1 MKLLLLHLSD
11 IHIKNN
17 TNPALDRYKEIGS
30 TLFAVIPEVSALFI
44 VITGDIAYSGNK
56 EEYTYATNFIN
67 NLISYIKETSEIPVQ
82 VVMVPGNHDGD
93 FKNGGKVRK
102 TVIEKVREIGESY
115 IDDEVIAQCTA
126 PQSNYFEFE
135 RQFTNSNLTHDDPL
149 WKEYRFNLK
158 DKTIAFSAINASWMS
173 QVPEEQGKLIFPVKR
188 YAALHNQEAS
198 VRIFL
203 LHHPLNWYAQDSYHP
218 LRDLCRSYFQI
229 VMTGHEHVTSTNIT
243 IDSSRN
249 QTVNLE
255 AGALVADNGT
265 TSNFS
270 VITIDLEKNRFA
282 KEAFSWDGSMY
293 LPANG
298 AAIWDTYMPLPESHP
313 NSFQISDQMIDRIES
328 LGAAFSHPNLDS
340 NHDSVRLSDVFI
352 YPDLMEINS
361 DDDQSENVNSDILFK
376 QLESLDKVLIFGDD
390 QFGKSSLLF
399 HLFQQHHNAGFV
411 PILLNAHELGSATE
425 EQFARIIQRNVI
437 NQYGEDSFNKYSQTD
452 NKKKI
457 VLVDNIDKLGVR
469 GDVLA
474 RVVNYLNKHFKYIVL
489 TAGDRFDVTI
499 LSSTDA
505 SQALKPFKS
514 FRLLGFGYKLRNE
527 LIRRWYQV
535 GSDLTLDELQEKVH
549 NAEQVI
555 NSILGKGLVPM
566 TAFNVLVLL
575 QTIEINQKGT
585 LANAGLA
592 QYYEFL
598 IRRSLFDA
606 KVKSDELDEVLNY
619 LSHLAWHMHEL
630 KTKSIK
636 EDELARFNLKFS
648 EQVHN
653 TSLINRLRIL
663 ELAKILVRKDDG
675 YYFAY
680 SYLSYFFV
688 AMYMAAN
695 LEDSPELKEKIIHI
709 CHHLYIKENANII
722 LFLTHHT
729 SSKWIVREVASVLSD
744 LLSDTLPLN
753 LETDTAL
760 INTWVSEKARV
771 AIDTSDHIENQKQVR
786 KIDDKASVY
795 KEPEQSTELASI
807 KELDQISQLN
817 LLFKTSEIL
826 GQILKG
832 RYGSL
837 SKEVKAELLKDLFDA
852 PLRAVNFF
860 LDLVNSVPDALLSE
874 ISDRIQSKIPT
885 TDKEKCDR
893 AAKKFIF
900 SIIGAV
906 ADSFLSRQG
915 EIIGSPKLIDSIE
928 EVANKNGGLTYKL
941 VSISAQLSYPN
952 HAPIEQIKKLAEDLE
967 NNYFGYK
974 VLQGLAARHM
984 YMYSLPQRERH
995 ALASAVSIDIHSQ
1008 RGIEMKSEGVKK
1020 LKNTQSNINHPK
1032 NLIAKLRDSFLTN
1045 NKTVKQTLARYDKTK
1060 KGGSKKDDAS

>member
-11 IHIKNN
+11 IHIKDN
-17 TNPALDRYKEIGS
+17 TNPILDRYKEITA
-30 TLFAVIPEVSALFI
+30 TLFSVIPEASALFV
-44 VITGDIAYSGNK
+44 VITGDIAYSGTK
-56 EEYTYATNFIN
+56 TEYIYASQFIN
-67 NLISYIKETSEIPVQ
+67 NLINHIKETSEIPIHVL
-82 VVMVPGNHDGD
+82 MVPGNHDGD
-93 FKNGGKVRK
+93 FKNGGKIRT
-102 TVIEKVREIGESY
+102 TVIEKVRSTGESY
-115 IDDEVIAQCTA
+115 IDDEVIAQCTE
-126 PQSNYFEFE
+126 PQRDYFEFE
-135 RQFTNSNLTHDDPL
+135 RQFATDNLTYDDPL
-149 WKEYRFNLK
+149 WKEYRFKLN

-173 QVPEEQGKLIFPVKR
+173 QVPEKQGQLIFPVKR
-188 YAALHNQEAS
+188 YSDLHNQHAS
-198 VRIFL
+198 VRVLL
-203 LHHPLNWYAQDSYHP
+203 LHHPLNWYAQDTYHP

-229 VMTGHEHVTSTNIT
+229 VMTGHEHVASASIT
-243 IDSSRN
+243 IDSSRS

-282 KEAFSWDGSMY
+282 KEAFSWAGSMY

-298 AAIWDTYMPLPESHP
+298 VAIWDTYLPLPENQP
-313 NSFQISDQMIDRIES
+313 NNFQISDQMRERIES
-328 LGAAFSHPNLDS
+328 LGAAFSHPNIDS
-340 NHDSVRLSDVFI
+340 LKLSDVFI

-361 DDDQSENVNSDILFK
+361 DDDQSENVNSDILSK

-390 QFGKSSLLF
+390 QYGKSSLLF
-399 HLFQQHHNAGFV
+399 HLFHQHHNAGFV
-411 PILLNAHELGSATE
+411 PVLLNAQDFKNATE
-425 EQFARIIQRNVI
+425 DQFGRIIHRTVI
-437 NQYGEDSFNKYSQTD
+437 TQYGEDSINKYDQKD
-452 NKKKI
+452 NRKKI
-457 VLVDNIDKLGVR
+457 ALVDNIEKLGVR

-514 FRLLGFGYKLRNE
+514 FRMLGFGYKLRNE

-535 GSDLTLDELQEKVH
+535 GADLKFDELQEKVH

-619 LSHLAWHMHEL
+619 LAHLAWHMHEL

-636 EDELARFNLKFS
+636 EDELTRFNLNFS
-648 EQVHN
+648 AEVYK
-653 TSLINRLRIL
+653 TSLIDRVKTL
-663 ELAKILVRKDDG
+663 ESAKILVRKDDDF
-675 YYFAY
+675 YFAY
-680 SYLSYFFV
+680 SYLNYFFV

-695 LEDSPELKEKIIHI
+695 LEESPELKEKVVHI
-709 CHHLYIKENANII
+709 CRHLYIKENANVI

-729 SSKWIVREVASVLSD
+729 SSKWIIREVASVLSE
-744 LLSDTLPLN
+744 LLSDTKPLN
-753 LETDTAL
+753 LETDTVL

-771 AIDTSDHIENQKQVR
+771 AIDTTDHIENQKHVR
-786 KIDDKASVY
+786 KIDDKTSTY
-795 KEPEQSTELASI
+795 KEPEQTKELASI
-807 KELDQISQLN
+807 KDLDQISQLN

-826 GQILKG
+826 GQILKS

-837 SKEVKAELLKDLFDA
+837 NKEVKAELLKDLFDA

-860 LDLVNSVPDALLSE
+860 LDLVNKLPDALLTE
-874 ISDRIQSKIPT
+874 ISDRIQSKVPT

-915 EIIGSPKLIDSIE
+915 DIIGSPKLIDSIE
-928 EVANKNGGLTYKL
+928 DIANKKGDLTYKL

-952 HAPIEQIKKLAEDLE
+952 HAPIVQIKKLANDLE
-967 NNYFGYK
+967 SNYFGYK

-984 YMYSLPQRERH
+984 YMYSLPQQERH

-1008 RGIEMKSEGVKK
+1008 RGIEMKSEGIKK
-1020 LKNTQSNINHPK
+1020 LKNTQSKINHPK
-1032 NLIAKLRDSFLTN
+1032 NILAKLHDSFLTN
-1045 NKTVKQTLARYDKTK
+1045 NKTVKQTLARYDK
-1060 KGGSKKDDAS
+1060 KGSVDPTDE